1 MRQGDGMPTL
11 TKIFSESELIE
22 ERQNI
27 EVAIKTYREHLEIH
41 VETHY
46 EDDVSL
52 EIRIQMMEEI
62 LGISSTS
69 NNKPMRKIQAAKT
82 IVLEEILKEFC

>member
-1 MRQGDGMPTL
+1 MPTL

-52 EIRIQMMEEI
+52 KTRIQMTEEKLEI
-62 LGISSTS
+62 PYALRAIY
-69 NNKPMRKIQAAKT
+69 MDAIQTAQSE
-82 IVLEEILKEFC
+82 VLEVILKEYC

>member
-1 MRQGDGMPTL
+1 MPTL

-52 EIRIQMMEEI
+52 KTRIQMTEEKLEI
-62 LGISSTS
+62 PYALRA
-69 NNKPMRKIQAAKT
+69 NYMDAIQTAQSE
-82 IVLEEILKEFC
+82 VLEVILKEYC